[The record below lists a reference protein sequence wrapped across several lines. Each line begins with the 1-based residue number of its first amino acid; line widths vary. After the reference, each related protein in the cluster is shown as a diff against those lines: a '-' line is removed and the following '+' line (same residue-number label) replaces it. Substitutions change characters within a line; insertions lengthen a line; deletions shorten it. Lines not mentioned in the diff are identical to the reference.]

1 MDRMIMGDDITLD
14 DLLSDAVFGGFTYG
28 LYDNVKRGLSR
39 WRNAAG
45 KGLEH
50 MPKLW
55 WMEGAEV
62 ADQAWKALPESI
74 PEELVEQV
82 RRALPE
88 AEPDVVMM
96 VLPRVMM
103 EQCAEMVVGV
113 SRRTAGRQLGEAA
126 ENLLGQGPRA
136 SFGGGSKPPQ
146 LPEPPQTNQTP
157 PRTSEGSTYEGGR
170 DSKKSSIP
178 VPEKTKASNGLD
190 YQSNPKHTLGQPGN
204 RHNAGIE
211 PQNSLELFG
220 DSVQSTKKPNQRY
233 TYDESTD
240 TLHRFFNDGNGTWH
254 WSGSTN
260 QGQNS
265 ISGIDVPNDIKNI
278 FNLPKK
284 GW

>member
-1 MDRMIMGDDITLD
+1 MIMGDDITLD

-88 AEPDVVMM
+88 AEPEVVMM

-103 EQCAEMVVGV
+103 EQCAEMVVVV
-113 SRRTAGRQLGEAA
+113 SRRAAGRQLGEAA
-126 ENLLGQGPRA
+126 ENLLGQLPRA
-136 SFGGGSKPPQ
+136 SFGSGSKPPH
-146 LPEPPQTNQTP
+146 LPEPPQTNQIP
-157 PRTSEGSTYEGGR
+157 PKTSEGSAYEGG
-170 DSKKSSIP
+170 SSP
-178 VPEKTKASNGLD
+178 KFKRG
-190 YQSNPKHTLGQPGN
+190 NPKGN
-204 RHNAGIE
+204 TI
-211 PQNSLELFG
+211 
-220 DSVQSTKKPNQRY
+220 
-233 TYDESTD
+233 
-240 TLHRFFNDGNGTWH
+240 FFLD
-254 WSGSTN
+254 
-260 QGQNS
+260 
-265 ISGIDVPNDIKNI
+265 K
-278 FNLPKK
+278 F
-284 GW
+284 